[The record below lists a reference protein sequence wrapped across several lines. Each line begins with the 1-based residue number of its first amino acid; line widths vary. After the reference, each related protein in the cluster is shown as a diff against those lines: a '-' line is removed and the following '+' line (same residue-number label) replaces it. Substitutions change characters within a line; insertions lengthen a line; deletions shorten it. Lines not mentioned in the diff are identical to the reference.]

1 MIKLFGVPASR
12 TARSLWML
20 AELGLDYE
28 NIPVHYT
35 GEAQT
40 PEFLAINPNGRVPVL
55 DDDGTVLF
63 ESLAINLYLAEKYGK
78 GTLWPESVEDHGR
91 CYQWSLW
98 AMTEVDG
105 TGTDVILNRTTLVE
119 AERDEAKAKAGE
131 ALLQRPLNVLDDTLA
146 GRDYLLGSEFT
157 VADLNVCSV
166 VYVLGTLGRMDLS
179 RFQNLEDWIDRC
191 LSRSAHVK
199 LWRS

>member
-28 NIPVHYT
+28 NIPVHYA

-78 GTLWPESVEDHGR
+78 GSLWPESVEDHGR

-98 AMTEVDG
+98 AMTEVEGKG
-105 TGTDVILNRTTLVE
+105 TEVILNRTTLPE
-119 AERDEAKAKAGE
+119 GERHEAKANANE
-131 ALLQRPLNVLDDTLA
+131 ALLQRPLSVLDDALA

-179 RFQNLEDWIDRC
+179 RFQNLKVWIDRC
-191 LSRSAHVK
+191 LSRPAHVK
-199 LWRS
+199 LWSS

>member
-131 ALLQRPLNVLDDTLA
+131 ALLQRPLNALDDTLA

>member
-78 GTLWPESVEDHGR
+78 GALWPESVEDHGR